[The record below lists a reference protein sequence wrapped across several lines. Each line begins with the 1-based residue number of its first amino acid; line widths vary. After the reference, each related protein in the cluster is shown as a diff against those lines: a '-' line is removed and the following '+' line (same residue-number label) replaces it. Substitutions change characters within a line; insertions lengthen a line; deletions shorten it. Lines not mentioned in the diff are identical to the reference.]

1 MWKITDLW
9 KFHNTLT
16 HNLWCQE
23 KKKNTHTRVNRKQF
37 ALNDKENTAK
47 TKLQGAVKPE
57 IKGN

>member
-16 HNLWCQE
+16 HNLRCQE
-23 KKKNTHTRVNRKQF
+23 KKKKTHKSKQF

>member
-23 KKKNTHTRVNRKQF
+23 KKKKHTRVNRKQF